1 MGLSE
6 LFREESSA
14 HEPDQDPSELV
25 QIPGRRCPIRLIPG
39 GERIPSGGNGWEI
52 VIEKQ
57 GVGFSWG
64 TGVYRWEGKKGKKG
78 YWVERERDF
87 LSLSMID

>member
-14 HEPDQDPSELV
+14 HEPNPDPMELV
-25 QIPGRRCPIRLIPG
+25 QIPGSRYPTRLIPG
-39 GERIPSGGNGWEI
+39 GERIPNGGNGWEI

-64 TGVYRWEGKKGKKG
+64 TGVYR
-78 YWVERERDF
+78 
-87 LSLSMID
+87 